1 MQFSAMESKHFNFY
15 TSTVLNVATITNPSG
30 IWEMLIESPFRV
42 MEADDTV

>member
-30 IWEMLIESPFRV
+30 SWEMLIESHFRV